1 MSWLTELIN
10 FLWND
15 EFIVLKVV
23 IRWKTKRLVVVNT
36 MMHCGIE
43 LLVGD
48 FYRHVA
54 GWYGRLAR
62 VRFSSSK
69 ETVTN

>member
-23 IRWKTKRLVVVNT
+23 IRWKTKQLVVVNA
-36 MMHCGIE
+36 MIHCGIE
-43 LLVGD
+43 LLAGD
-48 FYRHVA
+48 FYRHAA
-54 GWYGRLAR
+54 GWCGRPAR
-62 VRFSSSK
+62 VRISSSK